1 MKTFI
6 EFKVICE
13 KYSEEHAH
21 RKLWNYFISHPEHGK
36 EVRDALL
43 DKNYDRALEI
53 MNTEVQYSKTDP
65 EHPLHFDKANKGF
78 SAKHGKR
85 ASDEDDYNRELDD
98 AIYGVHALASQ
109 KKLRGAVEKMHPARV
124 TGGSD
129 PNAKLSR
136 TWKGA
141 GGKNVTP
148 KGDLEIY
155 NPDNPK
161 ERRGISMKK
170 GGGAQ
175 LASAEAGELLA
186 TYKAAS
192 KSFVQ
197 RFHGDKSK
205 EERNRIRQ
213 DIMNRIERVANAN
226 TDMKGAG
233 RDEKQSLKVAAQDI
247 LDGLHDE
254 HPNLTRHVSQVSTTG
269 AQKFGGSN
277 APGTAGMVLT
287 GRTDKTAATAKS
299 AEQQVSARPRQALP
313 KGEAR
318 PGNVKV
324 DYRPAPQ
331 QPQQG
336 PDQTPQTPRQ
346 AKIAQLRQSIA
357 DRQAAAQ
364 HAQTAQELEQQKVQ
378 AEIELKMAI
387 KAHGKDEEPRYSDGK
402 VIPRQ
407 FRGTWGQNNPQLKQE
422 FDQQRAEKTSA
433 LQAAQ
438 NAHASAV
445 DAHQTH
451 VSTPAPTSVDLNTI
465 RQAAA
470 QAQPTQQQP
479 APQQQPVSQ
488 QPDQNSEQRRKKE
501 QDEMRK
507 RMNAVA
513 AENGAP
519 NNA

>member
-65 EHPLHFDKANKGF
+65 EHPLHFDKSNKGF

-155 NPDNPK
+155 NLDNPK
-161 ERRGISMKK
+161 ERRGVSMKK

-213 DIMNRIERVANAN
+213 DIMNKIERVANAN
-226 TDMKGAG
+226 TSMKGAG

-254 HPNLTRHVSQVSTTG
+254 HPNLTRHVSQISTTG

-277 APGTAGMVLT
+277 APGTAGVVLT
-287 GRTDKTAATAKS
+287 GRTDRTAATAKS

-346 AKIAQLRQSIA
+346 AKIAQLRQSVA
-357 DRQAAAQ
+357 DRQAVAQ
-364 HAQTAQELEQQKVQ
+364 Q
-378 AEIELKMAI
+378 
-387 KAHGKDEEPRYSDGK
+387 
-402 VIPRQ
+402 
-407 FRGTWGQNNPQLKQE
+407 
-422 FDQQRAEKTSA
+422 
-433 LQAAQ
+433 
-438 NAHASAV
+438 
-445 DAHQTH
+445 
-451 VSTPAPTSVDLNTI
+451 
-465 RQAAA
+465 QAAA
-470 QAQPTQQQP
+470 QQQVAAQQAAAQQQV
-479 APQQQPVSQ
+479 AAQQAAAQQQAMAQQQAAQQAVAQQQAAQ
-488 QPDQNSEQRRKKE
+488 QPSPEEIARQQAAQKERERISKLPRRHQQTALKNSQARNSTTDQISQH
-501 QDEMRK
+501 MS
-507 RMNAVA
+507 
-513 AENGAP
+513 
-519 NNA
+519 